1 MTNRLSVLALFFAGT
16 MAGAQQQASHS
27 GHHPGPQLSRD
38 DIAALARVQ
47 VAIIAA
53 RDSVNVQRARP
64 GNKTMQ
70 AQQALQEKL
79 RTEVQEMLKHVGLT
93 DAEYQRRTFVI
104 STDTASRRIFDSVV
118 VAVTGAPLPGYAA
131 RAAILAVPAGPVG
144 VHLGHVMNG
153 FNETPSLQGLLPAA
167 LAEARIAIQH
177 ATLAG
182 RQPEN
187 LEYMKTHVGH
197 VVHALDPTIIKM
209 GPGMGYGVKKA
220 TAGAISHIEM
230 AAAAEGASPNVV
242 GHSKHVVVAAKNT
255 LMRVDQL
262 LALAQQV
269 QSATVAAEASKL
281 ISQIVSLAE
290 QLVAG
295 ADTNGDGR
303 VTYDAPEGGLQVA
316 DEHVRLMLRP

>member
-1 MTNRLSVLALFFAGT
+1 MLGLLLFGAGQG
-16 MAGAQQQASHS
+16 GAQQPASHS
-27 GHHPGPQLSRD
+27 GHHPAPRLSRD
-38 DIAALARVQ
+38 DIVVLARVQ

-53 RDSVNVQRARP
+53 RDSVNVQRAKP

-79 RTEVQEMLKHVGLT
+79 RTEVQEILQHGGLT

-104 STDTASRRIFDSVV
+104 SSDTMSRRIFDSVV

-197 VVHALDPTIIKM
+197 VVHALDPSIIKM
-209 GPGMGYGVKKA
+209 GPGMGYGVRKA
-220 TAGAISHIEM
+220 TEGVIAHVEM
-230 AAAAEGASPNVV
+230 AAAAQGASPNVV
-242 GHSKHVVVAAKNT
+242 GHTKHVVVAARNT
-255 LMRVDQL
+255 LSRVDQL

-269 QSATVAAEASKL
+269 QSATVAADASKL
-281 ISQIVSLAE
+281 VSQIAALTE

-295 ADTNGDGR
+295 ADANGDGR
-303 VTYDAPEGGLQVA
+303 VTYDAPEGGLQQA